1 MVQDNYNSISLVFSK
16 FLQTLGG
23 IMMVDQQESPK
34 KEPIIKDW
42 KPKTS
47 QALFW
52 VLVVAV
58 MALIPLFLNVSQ
70 NLLRGDNINVVI
82 TKYFPDFLIVIFS
95 LAISIFYDI
104 VHPCHHKWTLVVT
117 VISMIICVG
126 FYYILDSIETIQP
139 NYLNVVIGGSVILY
153 FANLLLGGALKWRTI
168 KKHEKKDEGQCEY
181 D

>member
-1 MVQDNYNSISLVFSK
+1 
-16 FLQTLGG
+16 
-23 IMMVDQQESPK
+23 MMEEKQEDTK
-34 KEPIIKDW
+34 KEPIVKDW
-42 KPKTS
+42 KLKTS

-70 NLLRGDNINVVI
+70 NLLRGDDIAVVMS
-82 TKYFPDFLIVIFS
+82 KYFPDFLIVIFS

-104 VHPCHHKWTLVVT
+104 VHPYHHKWTLVIS

-139 NYLNVVIGGSVILY
+139 SYLNIVIIGSVILY
-153 FANLLLGGALKWRTI
+153 FANLLLGGALKWHAI
-168 KKHEKKDEGQCEY
+168 KNKEKQVKEQHEY